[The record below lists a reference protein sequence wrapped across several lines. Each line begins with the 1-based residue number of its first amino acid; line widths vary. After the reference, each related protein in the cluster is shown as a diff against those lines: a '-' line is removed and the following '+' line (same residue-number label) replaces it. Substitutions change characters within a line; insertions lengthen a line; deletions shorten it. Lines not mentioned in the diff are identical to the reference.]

1 MQVMS
6 SESLETLRRA
16 VTNDP
21 NITEEPFGDV
31 AQSLN
36 LHFVDSGLDVVPD
49 FELHIPIGIAQ
60 EENMD
65 EKNCLLISKS
75 LGMLTPAQATDE
87 RLWATL
93 CFQHF
98 PKYVRTRWP
107 LSRSKNSVNHA
118 NDHWFAKNNRNR
130 IRDNA
135 ISRLWW
141 MARIAAQVPNNTTE
155 SVLQTLFFNSDYRSS
170 LLERASSAN
179 ALNVVAA
186 ILHLSQ
192 TYFEDG
198 VEYNRD
204 NFRSFMKSVDMLG
217 KRSSLASLDVEVL
230 IEFLE
235 PVYREAYGLSN

>member
-1 MQVMS
+1 M
-6 SESLETLRRA
+6 
-16 VTNDP
+16 D
-21 NITEEPFGDV
+21 GK
-31 AQSLN
+31 
-36 LHFVDSGLDVVPD
+36 DS
-49 FELHIPIGIAQ
+49 
-60 EENMD
+60 
-65 EKNCLLISKS
+65 
-75 LGMLTPAQATDE
+75 
-87 RLWATL
+87 
-93 CFQHF
+93 
-98 PKYVRTRWP
+98 
-107 LSRSKNSVNHA
+107 
-118 NDHWFAKNNRNR
+118 
-130 IRDNA
+130 
-135 ISRLWW
+135 
-141 MARIAAQVPNNTTE
+141 AQVPNNTTE